1 MTSKA
6 DNPPPRAPLPF
17 SPPAPHQKT
26 YHPIYSAPEEV
37 PSTPFRPSLIIAMGG
52 ILYLLAGILA
62 ICSPVVS
69 SVLLPGP
76 DDQHQYKIAVA
87 DIELID
93 TMRKDPHSQDEDRKI
108 MVSLFMPVPVAN
120 CAKEVERPYMSSP
133 AAIIADFQMLS
144 DTPVGVFD
152 KIAYTV
158 CSSGNSPIN
167 MSDIPVVV
175 LEPHT
180 DTSRLLYA
188 NLARYMTA
196 NNVAVVLIDHPYDS
210 SVVEFP
216 DKSVVYQN
224 GATGLSNYSPLMEWN
239 STVET
244 AVSIRIADIK
254 FALSQLGDA
263 SKVTKNFPDFQF
275 SGTLN
280 TTGYSV
286 VGHGLG
292 GTVATSLSTEDPNVI
307 ISINLSGSAP
317 PLNHTSAAPIF
328 FIGRSDFRRNNDIL
342 WPSFWTHLTGPATEF
357 DLANSG
363 IMDFTDLPIVVEASN
378 RRGLKGHGV
387 GESGAAGNHAIQC
400 FVEGILAD
408 NLHNNDGGVRNCIHI
423 FGDRMAPYMLGR
435 PMEAIDKRSSAKS
448 RRSNVAAAWR
458 HTMEN
463 WGFL

>member
-1 MTSKA
+1 
-6 DNPPPRAPLPF
+6 
-17 SPPAPHQKT
+17 
-26 YHPIYSAPEEV
+26 
-37 PSTPFRPSLIIAMGG
+37 MGA

-62 ICSPVVS
+62 SCSPVVS
-69 SVLLPGP
+69 GVLLPGP
-76 DDQHQYKIAVA
+76 DNNHEYKVAVA

-93 TMRKDPHSQDEDRKI
+93 TARKDPHSQDIDRKI
-108 MVSLFMPVPVAN
+108 MVSLFMPVPVAT
-120 CAKEVERPYMSSP
+120 CSKEIERPYMNSP
-133 AAIIADFQMLS
+133 AAIIADFQMLG
-144 DTPVGVFD
+144 DTPNGVFD
-152 KIAYTV
+152 KVAYKV
-158 CSSGNSPIN
+158 CSSAQAPIN
-167 MSDIPVVV
+167 MSSIPVVV

-196 NNVAVVLIDHPYDS
+196 NNFAVVLIDHPYDS

-216 DKSVVYQN
+216 DKSAVYQN
-224 GATGLSNYSPLMEWN
+224 GATGLSNYSPLTEWN
-239 STVET
+239 STVES
-244 AVSIRIADIK
+244 AISIRIADIK

-263 SKVTKNFPDFQF
+263 SKWTKSFPDFEF
-275 SGTLN
+275 AGTLN

-292 GTVATSLSTEDPNVI
+292 GTVATSLSASDPNVV

-317 PLNHTSAAPIF
+317 PLNHSSTARIF

-342 WPSFWTHLTGPATEF
+342 WPSFWSNLTGPSTEF
-357 DLANSG
+357 DLSDSG

-378 RRGLKGHGV
+378 RQGLKGHGL
-387 GESGAAGNHAIQC
+387 GASGAAGNHAIQC

-408 NLHNNDGGVRNCIHI
+408 HLHNNGGGVRNCIHA

-435 PMEAIDKRSSAKS
+435 PIEVFAKRSGTKS

-458 HTMEN
+458 HKMEN